1 MNDHKPATRPATAT
15 PEAAADSGPLGRGG
29 LSRRGF
35 FGLTA
40 AAVTLGAASG
50 CTAGGAAQ
58 EAGPP
63 RPGGRL
69 RAVFP
74 GGGAEEVLD
83 PHTTDLYAE
92 VARAKALFDKLAEYG
107 SDMSPQPRLAERWE
121 SSPGLTT
128 WRVPLRQAVFHDGR
142 PVRAADV
149 LYSYA
154 RILRPDSTRRA
165 KASLS
170 VIDLPN
176 SRALDDRTVEFR
188 LKRPYAEFPNAMA
201 TLGAYIVPE
210 GAEDFAAP
218 IGSGPFRFTSFE
230 PGRSFRAARNPDYW
244 DGAPHLDELE
254 ILISN
259 DEAARVNALLGGQAD
274 YAHDLTA
281 TTARSHEATGQ
292 VRIHRLPLSNF
303 HALAMKVD
311 RPPFDRPEVRQAL
324 CHLVDREEMVRSV
337 LQGSGQVA
345 NDLYGKGYKYYAD
358 TLPQRVQ
365 DPDRAKSLLRK
376 AGAENLTLQLLTS
389 DVAPGLR
396 EAALAFADQAK
407 KAGITVNVTLGNKDT
422 YWSDIA
428 DNGALVSYRSGAMPI
443 ESHISQR
450 LLSGSTTNNTKW
462 RRPEFD
468 ALYQQA
474 QSTSDESHRAEL
486 YGAMQRQLFDEG
498 GFCWWGVSDWIVATA
513 GRVGGV
519 DDGAPANTLDWA
531 RFDRVWLG

>member
-230 PGRSFRAARNPDYW
+230 PGRSFRAAQ
-244 DGAPHLDELE
+244 E
-254 ILISN
+254 IGEDDIVQGGNN
-259 DEAARVNALLGGQAD
+259 DAD
-274 YAHDLTA
+274 
-281 TTARSHEATGQ
+281 
-292 VRIHRLPLSNF
+292 
-303 HALAMKVD
+303 
-311 RPPFDRPEVRQAL
+311 EVRP
-324 CHLVDREEMVRSV
+324 RRSER
-337 LQGSGQVA
+337 SGDAVGNVA
-345 NDLYGKGYKYYAD
+345 QLLD
-358 TLPQRVQ
+358 
-365 DPDRAKSLLRK
+365 SLHDAVAGCLRK
-376 AGAENLTLQLLTS
+376 GAV
-389 DVAPGLR
+389 VAKNPR
-396 EAALAFADQAK
+396 
-407 KAGITVNVTLGNKDT
+407 
-422 YWSDIA
+422 
-428 DNGALVSYRSGAMPI
+428 
-443 ESHISQR
+443 
-450 LLSGSTTNNTKW
+450 
-462 RRPEFD
+462 
-468 ALYQQA
+468 
-474 QSTSDESHRAEL
+474 
-486 YGAMQRQLFDEG
+486 YGAHPKPR
-498 GFCWWGVSDWIVATA
+498 
-513 GRVGGV
+513 
-519 DDGAPANTLDWA
+519 GAAHIA
-531 RFDRVWLG
+531 